1 MRNRSNARDKDR
13 SLAITIGVDG
23 STGIRMP
30 RTSCSPAR
38 LEQPSGDWSAA
49 EPMEYVD
56 QRGLL
61 GIFGGAA
68 IVEVGLEQPVL
79 RRSINPQPG
88 GSQAVGSQLN
98 VGLSHDKIDIVA
110 RLRATVYPKG
120 ISPAQR
126 KGDAV
131 GLEG

>member
-1 MRNRSNARDKDR
+1 M
-13 SLAITIGVDG
+13 IGVDG

-30 RTSCSPAR
+30 RTSCSPAVSSSPAVTGVPPSR
-38 LEQPSGDWSAA
+38 WSTSTSAGSSASSLEP
-49 EPMEYVD
+49 PV
-56 QRGLL
+56 
-61 GIFGGAA
+61 
-68 IVEVGLEQPVL
+68 VEVGLEQPVL

-88 GSQAVGSQLN
+88 GSQAVGGQFN

-120 ISPAQR
+120 ISPTQR